1 MDHNT
6 RSILVVTRSQELAD
20 RITAGFR
27 ESRDTRVKVAH
38 SSLAAMNGHA
48 AELTFESNVVIF
60 EADPEDER
68 EMAAIRELLTKGQED
83 TLFLALTDGDVSLS
97 KARWFLDAGID
108 EVLPSGIS
116 FEGLSGVIDKSL
128 NARRTPAAHHMA
140 PDQNEGFI
148 LSVAQAR
155 GGAGGTTVAV
165 NLACALLGHNS
176 LFKRATKARVA
187 LLDLDLQF
195 GNANVL
201 LDLEDNG
208 AFSTLITSGQLP
220 DRAYVRSMMQSHSSG
235 LDILNAPPSIVPLT
249 ALRPDLVAALLDAL
263 RAEYDYVVV
272 DLPRVLTEWLEP
284 VLLRTD
290 RMTIVMDTSVPSVR
304 HAKRLMDFY
313 REVQIGLS
321 VGLVVN
327 RESRPMIRTA
337 AQKEAEDVLGASF
350 SHWLPDRP
358 RIVRKATDQGQ
369 PFMLGHAGS
378 DIGKAFRKFAD
389 ATQNSLPRQIAIAN

>member
-6 RSILVVTRSQELAD
+6 RSVLVVTRSQGLAD
-20 RITAGFR
+20 RISSGFSDR
-27 ESRDTRVKVAH
+27 EDTQVKVAH

-48 AELTFESNVVIF
+48 ADLTFESNVVIF
-60 EADPEDER
+60 EADPEDEH
-68 EMAAIRELLTKGQED
+68 EMTAIRNLLQKGQAD

-116 FEGLSGVIDKSL
+116 FEALSGVIDKSL
-128 NARRTPAAHHMA
+128 NARRTPVVHHTA
-140 PDQNEGFI
+140 QRQTDGFV

-155 GGAGGTTVAV
+155 GGAGATTVAV
-165 NLACALLGHNS
+165 NLACALLGRDR
-176 LFKRATKARVA
+176 LFKKATKARVA

-195 GNANVL
+195 GNAHVL

-208 AFSTLITSGQLP
+208 AFSAMISTGQLP
-220 DRAYVRSMMQSHSSG
+220 DRDSVKAMMQTHPSG
-235 LDILNAPPSIVPLT
+235 LHILNVPPAIVPLT
-249 ALRPDLVAALLDAL
+249 ALRPDMVAALLDAL

-272 DLPRVLTEWLEP
+272 DLPRVLTDWLEP

-290 RMTIVMDTSVPSVR
+290 RMTIVTDTTVPSVR
-304 HAKRLMDFY
+304 NARRLIDFY

-321 VGLVVN
+321 VGLLVN

-337 AQKEAEDVLGASF
+337 AQKEAEDVLGAPF

-358 RIVRKATDQGQ
+358 KIVRKATDQGR
-369 PFMLGHAGS
+369 PFVMGHAGS
-378 DIGKAFRKFAD
+378 DIAKAFRQFSD
-389 ATQNSLPRQIAIAN
+389 ATQNALPRHIAIAN